1 MLTTLM
7 TRRDLFLAAAAA
19 TATLK
24 QGKLEE
30 AFSKLEAA
38 AQSGAAEGSV
48 LLVQQG
54 DSTMV
59 KAFGTARDRKPVFL
73 LASIT
78 KPMTATGVMVLADR
92 GQLKLT
98 DPVQRYIPEFRG
110 DGREEVLIRH
120 LLTHT
125 SGLPDMVP
133 ENTELR
139 KRHAPLKDFVA
150 ATCKTPLLFKPG
162 SQVRYQSMGILLA
175 EEIATRITK
184 QPFSDFLRDQLFKPL
199 QMKDTSLG
207 LGGRPIASTMHCQV
221 DQVTD
226 YDWNS
231 PYWRNLGSPW
241 GGALATAEDVAKF
254 VRYFANPQQAKVLR
268 PETAAAMITSQTGD
282 LKPSYGLGWKLD
294 SPARWGHSGSTGTL
308 CWHDKSRDLTFVLL
322 TTRPAEHSSKT
333 LIEPVSKIVS
343 SAA

>member
-7 TRRDLFLAAAAA
+7 TRRDLLLAAAAA
-19 TATLK
+19 VTLK
-24 QGKLEE
+24 QGKLDE

-54 DSTMV
+54 DSATV

-73 LASIT
+73 LASIS

-92 GQLKLT
+92 GELKLT

-110 DGREEVLIRH
+110 NGREEVLIRH

-125 SGLPDMVP
+125 SGLPDMLP
-133 ENTELR
+133 ENGELR

-150 ATCKTPLLFKPG
+150 GTCRTPLLFKPG

-175 EEIATRITK
+175 CEIATRITK

-226 YDWNS
+226 WDWNS
-231 PYWRNLGSPW
+231 VVLEKPRHPVGRRARDGRRCRKVRPLLRESATSEGPAPGNSSRHDHEPDGRAPPVIRSRLEARLSLTMGSQRLDRNSL
-241 GGALATAEDVAKF
+241 LA
-254 VRYFANPQQAKVLR
+254 
-268 PETAAAMITSQTGD
+268 
-282 LKPSYGLGWKLD
+282 
-294 SPARWGHSGSTGTL
+294 
-308 CWHDKSRDLTFVLL
+308 
-322 TTRPAEHSSKT
+322 
-333 LIEPVSKIVS
+333 
-343 SAA
+343 